1 MVGTRVGG
9 TTDISKRLLR
19 LVKALARSI
28 AMILSGND
36 PICRAEILDNKMTD
50 LGGHLVLSSIRQ

>member
-9 TTDISKRLLR
+9 TTDISERLLR

-36 PICRAEILDNKMTD
+36 PICRGEILDNKVTD
-50 LGGHLVLSSIRQ
+50 LGEPGPE